1 MINENIKYYRKRKG
15 MSQEEMAVKLH
26 VVRQTVSKWETG
38 HSVPDADI
46 LIHISELLEVP
57 VYQLL
62 DLNETSLK
70 EESLSKEL
78 ERLNHL
84 LAEKNKKEKIIKE
97 AYKKRG
103 IIITL
108 SFLSL
113 ILALTIKNEIVFI
126 LSIAICLLLSI
137 LILYRNLALLTSLT
151 TDDMRIRILRITT
164 IFNVIIFLVCVILSI
179 LIGLDLIKIN
189 AENEKLLA
197 MSIIS
202 CVILF
207 SGIISPK
214 LPFTKH
220 TGLRLPWTV
229 QDEDTWNLAHRIIGY
244 ISFPIVILYIA
255 ATFSIDNF
263 ETVTLGAMIAWIG
276 IPGLLSLVYYFQK
289 STKGI

>member
-1 MINENIKYYRKRKG
+1 
-15 MSQEEMAVKLH
+15 
-26 VVRQTVSKWETG
+26 
-38 HSVPDADI
+38 
-46 LIHISELLEVP
+46 
-57 VYQLL
+57 
-62 DLNETSLK
+62 
-70 EESLSKEL
+70 
-78 ERLNHL
+78 
-84 LAEKNKKEKIIKE
+84 
-97 AYKKRG
+97 
-103 IIITL
+103 
-108 SFLSL
+108 
-113 ILALTIKNEIVFI
+113 
-126 LSIAICLLLSI
+126 
-137 LILYRNLALLTSLT
+137 
-151 TDDMRIRILRITT
+151 
-164 IFNVIIFLVCVILSI
+164 
-179 LIGLDLIKIN
+179 
-189 AENEKLLA
+189 

-263 ETVTLGAMIAWIG
+263 ETVTLGTMIAWIG

>member
-1 MINENIKYYRKRKG
+1 

-113 ILALTIKNEIVFI
+113 ILALTIKNEIVSI

-179 LIGLDLIKIN
+179 LIGLGLIKIN

>member
-38 HSVPDADI
+38 HFVPDADI

-84 LAEKNKKEKIIKE
+84 LAKKNKKEKIIKE

-113 ILALTIKNEIVFI
+113 ILALTIKNEIVSI